1 MWVSVTVLSC
11 LCSLLWTLCRVECV
25 TSPKIIGGWHV
36 TSKEAPYHAA
46 LVFRQKHCKVR
57 KLARWIYICGGTIIS
72 EWWVLT
78 AAHCITD
85 LFVPRDQLIKPALS
99 PQELA
104 VVLGRDDRN
113 YKRQWLE
120 DIFLSVKQVIPHPE
134 YKSSLTF
141 RNNDIG
147 LLGLERG
154 PLVWGERIQPALLPP
169 PNYFTPRF
177 SQTCVAGFGLVS
189 SQNRVIDKRLKAICG
204 WLGNHEWCNEGA
216 RTPFIN
222 ESVPFASVC
231 WTYRRS
237 NKYARLCNGDS
248 GNGMTKKLANRSV
261 LIIGVV
267 AASSLD
273 CMFGASTALFTH
285 VPYFEPWIRSVI
297 KEVPPGSE

>member
-11 LCSLLWTLCRVECV
+11 LCSLLRTLCRVECA

-85 LFVPRDQLIKPALS
+85 LFAAPDQLIKPALS

-169 PNYFTPRF
+169 PNYFPVRL
-177 SQTCVAGFGLVS
+177 SQTCVAGFGLVTKHY
-189 SQNRVIDKRLKAICG
+189 QVTDKRLKANCG
-204 WLGNHEWCNEGA
+204 WIGTHRSCNEDGD
-216 RTPFIN
+216 TPFIN

-231 WTYRRS
+231 WSHRLS
-237 NKYARLCNGDS
+237 SKYSRLCNGDS
-248 GNGMTKKLANRSV
+248 GDGMTKKLANRSV
-261 LIIGVV
+261 LLIGVYT
-267 AASSLD
+267 AGGPSCLDTSSL
-273 CMFGASTALFTH
+273 FAH
-285 VPYFEPWIRSVI
+285 VPYFVSWIRSVI
-297 KEVPPGSE
+297 NGVPSGG